1 MTDIEDLFA
10 GLPSVPA
17 KFYVCPD
24 HRGGQVQW
32 VGKLAYC
39 LTCGRTNSVT
49 EFLTTADLD
58 ALPEETPVIDRHRD
72 ILTKRSD
79 GLWHSYET
87 APMWS
92 AKVAKWRTRI
102 ATADE
107 VAGALGVCDCPLC
120 RTEVQS

>member
-1 MTDIEDLFA
+1 VTDIEDLFA
-10 GLPSVPA
+10 DLPPA
-17 KFYVCPD
+17 KVKFWVCPD

-32 VGKLAYC
+32 VGNLAYC

-49 EFLTTADLD
+49 EFLTTAELD
-58 ALPEETPVIDRHRD
+58 ALPEGTPIIDRHRD

-87 APMWS
+87 RPMWS
-92 AKVAKWRTRI
+92 AKVTKWRARL
-102 ATADE
+102 ATPAE

-120 RTEVQS
+120 KEDLS